1 MIHEILFQIFNKPN
15 LTKNDFIHYSNLF
28 ELQEFLHPAEKNLI
42 QKIQEVPFKY
52 HKIEEFIKIVDNKV
66 YKQKVNNSEDSESEN
81 AYKGLYIKDFAYG
94 MHKALEPY
102 RKEVVELENNY
113 LKNPQLPLTY
123 ILSTVDKYGVL
134 FDDLN
139 SMIEVIIADNLY
151 GCLLIGRLQKYLYSG
166 NEMTS
171 NAATIIIKTINITF
185 FHQLSNWIIYGEIV
199 DAYDEFFIRDENC
212 PDPNFLY
219 AELDDSNASTM
230 KRMSV
235 RKPTVVNKFSI
246 NWKMVP
252 IFINEDI
259 VESILF
265 MGRIIWILKNNP
277 QKKTDEFNFMDSERD
292 FWDGKEMDFSTKIES
307 LQNQTF
313 SDFEF
318 AQIIEEC
325 RLKLT
330 KFMLSLMLEEGNIKK
345 HLHLIRDYYALGRGE
360 LFQQFITAVENHS
373 GDSLLDKD
381 IANLNFLFIETAKKL
396 YGDYDTSYQQFELVI
411 TEGNMITSN
420 LWSRLELNFDIKWPL
435 HIVFHPKAME
445 LYKKLFSYLLR
456 FKKTQMNLHRLW
468 QNQVSGKQ
476 KIDRRLWTL
485 RHNLMFLIY
494 NLHYYLQVVVVES
507 NFSILEKAI
516 MNANELED
524 VIREH
529 HIFISNLLSKTFILD
544 ADESHIYKNKHRLYQ
559 DPAVHINVPSKIYR
573 VIMALLELCDDFS
586 LVAKSWDEDLTE
598 PQVLELEDF
607 QKRANTIIETLL
619 FTLFNLRKKERGDHL
634 FQLLDQLNFNQYFV
648 KNKTNINLM

>member
-1 MIHEILFQIFNKPN
+1 MIHEILFQIFNKSHSS
-15 LTKNDFIHYSNLF
+15 KNDLSHYSNLL

-42 QKIQEVPFKY
+42 MKIQEIPLKY
-52 HKIEEFIKIVDNKV
+52 HKIMDFINA
-66 YKQKVNNSEDSESEN
+66 VNNKLYEQKEN
-81 AYKGLYIKDFAYG
+81 NQTKLKYENVSRGLYIKGFACG
-94 MHKALEPY
+94 MHEALEPY
-102 RKEVVELENNY
+102 RKDIIELENIY
-113 LKNPQLPLTY
+113 LNNPQLPLTY
-123 ILSTVDKYGVL
+123 ILSTVDKYEVL

-139 SMIEVIIADNLY
+139 FMIEVIIADNLY

-171 NAATIIIKTINITF
+171 DAAKIIIKTINITF

-199 DAYDEFFIRDENC
+199 DAYNEFFIRDEKC
-212 PDPNFLY
+212 PDSNFLY
-219 AELDDSNASTM
+219 SEQIDNCNST
-230 KRMSV
+230 KRIRV
-235 RKPTVVNKFSI
+235 RIPTRVNKFSI

-252 IFINEDI
+252 LFINEDI

-265 MGRIIWILKNNP
+265 MGRIIWILNNNP
-277 QKKTDEFNFMDSERD
+277 QRKTDDFNTIDNGRD
-292 FWDGKEMDFSTKIES
+292 FWDGKEMDFSTKIED
-307 LQNQTF
+307 LQNETF

-330 KFMLSLMLEEGNIKK
+330 KFMLSLMLEEGNIRK
-345 HLHLIRDYYALGRGE
+345 HLQLIRDYYALGRGE
-360 LFQQFITAVENHS
+360 LFQQFITAVEVQS
-373 GDSLLDKD
+373 QDAMFDKD
-381 IANLNFLFIETAKKL
+381 MANLNFLFIETAKKL
-396 YGDYDTSYQQFELVI
+396 YGDNDTSYQQFELVI

-445 LYKKLFSYLLR
+445 LYNKLFSYLLR

-494 NLHYYLQVVVVES
+494 NLHYYLQVVVIES

-524 VIREH
+524 ILREH

-544 ADESHIYKNKHRLYQ
+544 EDESHIYKNKHRLYQ
-559 DPAVHINVPSKIYR
+559 DPAVHMNVPSRIYR
-573 VIMALLELCDDFS
+573 NIMALLELCDDFS
-586 LVAKSWDEDLTE
+586 ITAKFWDEDLTE

-607 QKRANTIIETLL
+607 QKRADSLIETLL
-619 FTLFNLRKKERGDHL
+619 DTLFHLRKKEKGDHL
-634 FQLLDQLNFNQYFV
+634 FQLLDQLNFNEYFK
-648 KNKTNINLM
+648 KN